1 MQCYSKSFSV
11 PDLEDS
17 LKQKLDLLI
26 DELVSNGKSSVVLC
40 GHDDIDS
47 QIISFRINEI
57 LKSEVK
63 SKPRFL
69 YLEKVMIKSL
79 IILLK
84 ITKMVY
90 LVES

>member
-1 MQCYSKSFSV
+1 MNWFLMVKALLCSF
-11 PDLEDS
+11 
-17 LKQKLDLLI
+17 
-26 DELVSNGKSSVVLC
+26 

-63 SKPRFL
+63 VGPRFL

-79 IILLK
+79 IIL
-84 ITKMVY
+84 
-90 LVES
+90 